1 MREDQIRRMRDLLHV
16 ILGGIEVGD
25 LELSKNAIRRMDAV
39 LSMCG
44 KCPMGMECPLEFKID
59 ADLLERLPRAKAV

>member
-25 LELSKNAIRRMDAV
+25 LELSKSAIRRLDAT
-39 LSMCG
+39 LNMCG
-44 KCPMGMECPLEFKID
+44 KCPMGIECPLESKLD
-59 ADLLERLPRAKAV
+59 ADLLTRLPRAKAV